1 MLNPLNAS
9 TVAAAPPPQ
18 PPPKNSA
25 APANPEAAAD
35 DFSRALDDAT
45 PKPPNDA
52 ARERLRSAARL
63 SSAGAA
69 ANRATKAEPRPM
81 PALAEGKT
89 GQTQPP
95 QADDEHAA
103 AGGPPTPPG
112 VATLLAELRA
122 AAAAACAGAP
132 GDATGQGC
140 TTPTPTTLSDRPK
153 LGPSG
158 NAFGTGIDP
167 GSASAG
173 LDAGVAAGLAA
184 ASAAKGRAQAE
195 NGSSENSRDS
205 FGQQLAAA
213 PAPAGTG
220 LHSDNP
226 PDLPTLLAAP
236 AAGTALAAFQVQ
248 AEGQLSAAPGS
259 ADFGPQLGAQ
269 ISTFVRDGIDH
280 ARLHLNPVE
289 MGPVSVQIQL
299 DGQTARVH
307 LSAENPHTRQ
317 ALEQA
322 LPLLASSLREAGLTL
337 TGGGVFEQPRQR
349 DGAQA
354 QAQAQADAGAGGR
367 HGRSDDGADGRM
379 DGRQDDALHAERSA
393 LALRRRGVVDLVA

>member
-1 MLNPLNAS
+1 MNPLNAS

-35 DFSRALDDAT
+35 DFARALDDAT

-52 ARERLRSAARL
+52 ARERLRNAARL

-69 ANRATKAEPRPM
+69 AHRPTKAEPRPM
-81 PALAEGKT
+81 PAQAECKT

-95 QADDEHAA
+95 QTDEEHPAAD
-103 AGGPPTPPG
+103 GPPPPPG
-112 VATLLAELRA
+112 VATLLTELRA
-122 AAAAACAGAP
+122 AAAAACAGSP
-132 GDATGQGC
+132 GNTTGQSS
-140 TTPTPTTLSDRPK
+140 TTPTPATLSDRPK
-153 LGPSG
+153 RGPSG
-158 NAFGTGIDP
+158 NACGTGIDP
-167 GSASAG
+167 ASASAG

-195 NGSSENSRDS
+195 GGGSENSRDS
-205 FGQQLAAA
+205 FGQQLAAVA
-213 PAPAGTG
+213 LPAGTG

-226 PDLPTLLAAP
+226 PGVPTLLAAP
-236 AAGTALAAFQVQ
+236 AAGNALAAFQVQ

-269 ISTFVRDGIDH
+269 ISTFVRDGIGH
-280 ARLHLNPVE
+280 ARLHLNPAE

-299 DGQTARVH
+299 DGQTALVH
-307 LSAENPHTRQ
+307 LSAENAHTRQ

-337 TGGGVFEQPRQR
+337 SGGGVFEQPRQR
-349 DGAQA
+349 DGAHA
-354 QAQAQADAGAGGR
+354 QAQAQAEADTGAGAQQ
-367 HGRSDDGADGRM
+367 GRSDDAPDS
-379 DGRQDDALHAERSA
+379 RQADALHAGRSA